1 MRRREFI
8 AGLAGAAAGWP
19 SSARAQQ
26 RQLPRIGLLGVHKGS
41 FDGIVRSLAERGYV
55 DGKTVVI
62 EQRDAEGQL
71 QRLPALARELVS
83 LPVDI
88 IVSVPAAATVAA
100 RQATATIPIVMVHA
114 GEAGLIGSLARPGG
128 NVTGTTSYSPELV
141 GKAVGLLRELVPA
154 ISRLAVLVVSSN
166 IGTPLTVREAQLAAT
181 SLGMD
186 LTVVGVDRAEDL
198 DAAFATITRAGS
210 DSLLVPADPM
220 LWANRSRLL
229 GLEAQ
234 TRLPTLYGTA
244 DFAREGG
251 LIGYGPVWKAHY
263 PLAADYV
270 DKILKGAKPS
280 DLPVAQSTKFEL
292 VINLKTAKTLGITVP
307 LSLQAQADEVIE

>member
-1 MRRREFI
+1 MRRREFV
-8 AGLAGAAAGWP
+8 AAWSGGGVDV
-19 SSARAQQ
+19 SARAQQ
-26 RQLPRIGLLGVHKGS
+26 RQLPRIGLLGVHKGP

-62 EQRDAEGQL
+62 EQRQAEGQL
-71 QRLPALARELVS
+71 ERLPALARELVS

-198 DAAFATITRAGS
+198 DAAFTTITRAGS
-210 DSLLVPADPM
+210 DALLVPADPM
-220 LWANRSRLL
+220 LGGTDL
-229 GLEAQ
+229 GCWGLKRRRDCPRY
-234 TRLPTLYGTA
+234 TGLPTSPATA
-244 DFAREGG
+244 G
-251 LIGYGPVWKAHY
+251 
-263 PLAADYV
+263 
-270 DKILKGAKPS
+270 
-280 DLPVAQSTKFEL
+280 
-292 VINLKTAKTLGITVP
+292 
-307 LSLQAQADEVIE
+307 

>member
-1 MRRREFI
+1 MRRREVLL
-8 AGLAGAAAGWP
+8 GLTAAAGWP
-19 SSARAQQ
+19 SSARAEQ
-26 RQLPRIGLLGVHKGS
+26 RRLPRVGLLLVNRGS
-41 FDGIVRSLAERGYV
+41 ARYPIGPEIVRSLAERGYV
-55 DGKTVVI
+55 DG
-62 EQRDAEGQL
+62 QL
-71 QRLPALARELVS
+71 ERLPALARELVS
-83 LPVDI
+83 IPVDV

-100 RQATATIPIVMVHA
+100 RQATAAIPIVMVHA
-114 GEAGLIGSLARPGG
+114 GEAGLIESLARPGG

-210 DSLLVPADPM
+210 DALLVPADPM
-220 LWANRSRLL
+220 HWVNRSRLL
-229 GLEAQ
+229 GFEAQ
-234 TRLPTLYGTA
+234 TRLPTIYGAA
-244 DFAREGG
+244 DLAREGG
-251 LIGYGPVWKAHY
+251 LIGYSPVWKAHY

-270 DKILKGAKPS
+270 DKILKGANTNG
-280 DLPVAQSTKFEL
+280 LPF
-292 VINLKTAKTLGITVP
+292 
-307 LSLQAQADEVIE
+307 

>member
-1 MRRREFI
+1 MLT
-8 AGLAGAAAGWP
+8 A
-19 SSARAQQ
+19 
-26 RQLPRIGLLGVHKGS
+26 PRHK
-41 FDGIVRSLAERGYV
+41 LH
-55 DGKTVVI
+55 
-62 EQRDAEGQL
+62 L
-71 QRLPALARELVS
+71 
-83 LPVDI
+83 
-88 IVSVPAAATVAA
+88 PAAATVAA
-100 RQATATIPIVMVHA
+100 RQATATIPIVLVHA
-114 GEAGLIGSLARPGG
+114 GEFGLIESLARPGG
-128 NVTGTTSYSPELV
+128 NVTGTTSYSPELA

-154 ISRLAVLVVSSN
+154 SSRLAVLVNSSN

-198 DAAFATITRAGS
+198 DAAFATITRVGS

-220 LWANRSRLL
+220 LSPNSPNRSRLL
-229 GLEAQ
+229 EFEAQ
-234 TRLPTLYGTA
+234 TRLPTMYGNA
-244 DFAREGG
+244 DLARGGG
-251 LIGYGPVWKAHY
+251 LIGFGPIWSAHF

-292 VINLKTAKTLGITVP
+292 VINLKTAKALGITVP

>member
-1 MRRREFI
+1 
-8 AGLAGAAAGWP
+8 
-19 SSARAQQ
+19 
-26 RQLPRIGLLGVHKGS
+26 
-41 FDGIVRSLAERGYV
+41 LAERGYV

-62 EQRDAEGQL
+62 EQRQAEGQL
-71 QRLPALARELVS
+71 ERLPALARELVS
-83 LPVDI
+83 LPVDV

-100 RQATATIPIVMVHA
+100 RQATATIPIVMVFA
-114 GEAGLIGSLARPGG
+114 NEPGLIQSLARPGG
-128 NVTGTTSYSPELV
+128 NVTGTTSYGSELV

-154 ISRLAVLVVSSN
+154 INRLAVLVVSSN
-166 IGTPLTVREAQLAAT
+166 IGTPLTIRREAQLAAT

-220 LWANRSRLL
+220 HWGNRARLFEF
-229 GLEAQ
+229 EAQ
-234 TRLPTLYGTA
+234 TRLPTMHGNAYL
-244 DFAREGG
+244 ARVGG
-251 LIGYGPVWKAHY
+251 LIGYSPVWGAHY

-292 VINLKTAKTLGITVP
+292 VINLKTAKALGIAVP

>member
-8 AGLAGAAAGWP
+8 AGLGTVAGWP

-62 EQRDAEGQL
+62 EQRQAEGQL
-71 QRLPALARELVS
+71 ERLPALARELVS

-210 DSLLVPADPM
+210 DALLVPADP
-220 LWANRSRLL
+220 LHWVNRARLL
-229 GLEAQ
+229 GFEAQ
-234 TRLPTLYGTA
+234 TRLPTIYGIA
-244 DFAREGG
+244 DLARLGG
-251 LIGYGPVWKAHY
+251 LIGFGPVWPAHY

-292 VINLKTAKTLGITVP
+292 VINLKTAKALGIAVP

>member
-1 MRRREFI
+1 
-8 AGLAGAAAGWP
+8 
-19 SSARAQQ
+19 
-26 RQLPRIGLLGVHKGS
+26 
-41 FDGIVRSLAERGYV
+41 LAERGYI
-55 DGKTVVI
+55 DGKTAVI
-62 EQRDAEGQL
+62 EQRQAEGQL
-71 QRLPALARELVS
+71 ERLPALARELVS
-83 LPVDI
+83 LPVDV

-114 GEAGLIGSLARPGG
+114 GEAGLIESLARPGG

-154 ISRLAVLVVSSN
+154 SSRLAVLVVSSN
-166 IGTPLTVREAQLAAT
+166 IGTPSTIREAQLAAT

-220 LWANRSRLL
+220 HWGNRARLFEF
-229 GLEAQ
+229 EAQ
-234 TRLPTLYGTA
+234 TRLPTMHGNAYL
-244 DFAREGG
+244 ARVGG
-251 LIGYGPVWKAHY
+251 LIGYSPVWGAHY

-292 VINLKTAKTLGITVP
+292 VINLKTAKALGITVP

>member
-1 MRRREFI
+1 MRRREFV
-8 AGLAGAAAGWP
+8 ALLGPAAAWTIT
-19 SSARAQQ
+19 ARAQQ

-62 EQRDAEGQL
+62 EQRQAEGQL
-71 QRLPALARELVS
+71 ERLPALARELVS

-100 RQATATIPIVMVHA
+100 RQATATIPIVMVPA

-234 TRLPTLYGTA
+234 TRLPTLYGAA
-244 DFAREGG
+244 DLAREGG
-251 LIGYGPVWKAHY
+251 LIGYSPVWKAHY

-280 DLPVAQSTKFEL
+280 DLPVARSTKFEL
-292 VINLKTAKTLGITVP
+292 VINLKTAKALGITVP

>member
-1 MRRREFI
+1 MRRRAFI
-8 AGLAGAAAGWP
+8 AGLGAAAGWP
-19 SSARAQQ
+19 PSARAQQ
-26 RQLPRIGLLGVHKGS
+26 RQLPRVGLLGVHKGS

-62 EQRDAEGQL
+62 EQRQAEGQL
-71 QRLPALARELVS
+71 ERLPALARELVS

-210 DSLLVPADPM
+210 DSLFVPADPM
-220 LWANRSRLL
+220 LWVYRSRLL
-229 GLEAQ
+229 EFEAQ
-234 TRLPTLYGTA
+234 TRLPTMYIA
-244 DFAREGG
+244 DLARAGG
-251 LIGYGPVWKAHY
+251 LIGYSPVWPAHY
-263 PLAADYV
+263 PVAADYV

-292 VINLKTAKTLGITVP
+292 VINLKTAKALGITVP

>member
-1 MRRREFI
+1 ML
-8 AGLAGAAAGWP
+8 GLTAAAGWP

-26 RQLPRIGLLGVHKGS
+26 RQLPRIGLLVVNKGS
-41 FDGIVRSLAERGYV
+41 VDGIVRSLAERGYV

-62 EQRDAEGQL
+62 EQRQAEGQL
-71 QRLPALARELVS
+71 ERLPALARELVS
-83 LPVDI
+83 LPVDV

-114 GEAGLIGSLARPGG
+114 GEAGLIQSLARPGG

-154 ISRLAVLVVSSN
+154 SSRLAVLVVSSN

-186 LTVVGVDRAEDL
+186 LTVVGVERVEDL

-220 LWANRSRLL
+220 LAANRARLFEF
-229 GLEAQ
+229 EAQ
-234 TRLPTLYGTA
+234 TRLPTMHGNAYL
-244 DFAREGG
+244 AREGG
-251 LIGYGPVWKAHY
+251 LIGYSPVWEAHY
-263 PLAADYV
+263 PLAAEYV
-270 DKILKGAKPS
+270 EKILKGAKPS

-292 VINLKTAKTLGITVP
+292 VINLKTANALGITVP
-307 LSLQAQADEVIE
+307 LSLHAQADEVIE

>member
-1 MRRREFI
+1 MRRRAFI
-8 AGLAGAAAGWP
+8 AGLGAAAGWP
-19 SSARAQQ
+19 PSARAQQ
-26 RQLPRIGLLGVHKGS
+26 RQLPRVGLLGVHKGS

-62 EQRDAEGQL
+62 EQRQAEGQL
-71 QRLPALARELVS
+71 ERLPALARELVS

-154 ISRLAVLVVSSN
+154 SSRLAVLVVSSN
-166 IGTPLTVREAQLAAT
+166 IGTPSTIREAQLAAT

-210 DSLLVPADPM
+210 DSLLVPAEPM
-220 LWANRSRLL
+220 LSLNRSRLL
-229 GLEAQ
+229 EFEAQ
-234 TRLPTLYGTA
+234 TRLPTMYIA
-244 DFAREGG
+244 DLARAGG
-251 LIGYGPVWKAHY
+251 LIGYSPVWPAHY
-263 PLAADYV
+263 PVAADYV

-292 VINLKTAKTLGITVP
+292 VINLKTAKALGITVP